1 MKSLLITLFT
11 LISFFA
17 YGQKK
22 YTFKTKFDDAI
33 PVLNIGTFHMGYTP
47 DATKTEF
54 DEYNKENIRQVHE
67 IAQQIAKF
75 KPTIILVE
83 RESYYNKTLANNY
96 QNYLK
101 DQSIKFESPSEI
113 ELLAFEVGRLSGTK
127 QIYGIDYQQEYFYQI
142 PYVLKNQHD
151 SLTFKKFEDLFQEN
165 IKTNAINED
174 KMNVKELLQ
183 LNNHPDYLDAL
194 INYNADLLTSV
205 SVNGYP
211 LGTEQASKFY
221 NRNLMMFSNM
231 NAIPITKDDRI
242 FVLMGATHTAY
253 FKDFLRRS
261 PKFIEVNAFDYLK

>member
-1 MKSLLITLFT
+1 MKSILITLFT
-11 LISFFA
+11 LTSLFVF
-17 YGQKK
+17 GQKK

-33 PVLNIGTFHMGYTP
+33 PVLNLGTFHMGYTS

-54 DEYNKENIRQVHE
+54 DEHNKENIRQVHE
-67 IAQQIAKF
+67 LAKQIAKF

-83 RESYYNKTLANNY
+83 REPIYNKKLAINY

-101 DQSIKFESPSEI
+101 DQTTQFESPSEI
-113 ELLAFEVGRLSGTK
+113 ELLAFEIGRLSGTK
-127 QIYGIDYQQEYFYQI
+127 QIYGIDYQQEYFYQM
-142 PYVLKNQHD
+142 PYVLKNQQD
-151 SLTFKKFEDLFQEN
+151 SLTFKKFEALFQEN
-165 IKTNAINED
+165 IKSNDLKED

-194 INYNADLLTSV
+194 INYNADLLTTV

-221 NRNLMMFSNM
+221 NRNLMMFANL
-231 NAIPITKDDRI
+231 NNVPITKDDRI
-242 FVLMGATHTAY
+242 FILMGATHTAY

-261 PKFIEVNAFDYLK
+261 PKFKEVNALEYLK